1 MFDHLK
7 GVDDVGVELVQ
18 VHEGVSPLLDAEH
31 GIDEGSCKNDSSVN
45 VAILCLTNK
54 QLSYLQNKK
63 LKMNWLD
70 WLASTYFDADH
81 C

>member
-1 MFDHLK
+1 MPWTGWLAGLVLQDK
-7 GVDDVGVELVQ
+7 GIPPDDF
-18 VHEGVSPLLDAEH
+18 
-31 GIDEGSCKNDSSVN
+31 KNDSSLN

-54 QLSYLQNKK
+54 LLSYLQNKK